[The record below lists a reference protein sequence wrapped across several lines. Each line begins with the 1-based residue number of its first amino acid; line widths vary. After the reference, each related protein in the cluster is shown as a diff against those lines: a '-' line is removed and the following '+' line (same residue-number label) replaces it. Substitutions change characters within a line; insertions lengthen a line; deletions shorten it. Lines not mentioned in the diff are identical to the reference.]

1 MAIPKL
7 QQIKYISHFLKPKE
21 KFIIKTFWSI
31 ILFSF
36 IFLALRFYFVHL
48 QLLPAK
54 GGEYTEGLVGSPKF
68 VNPVL
73 ASANEVDLDI
83 SQLIFSGLMR
93 YDENQKLIPDLATD
107 YQLSADQK
115 TYTFSL
121 KKNIKWHD
129 GESLNADDI
138 VFTIETIQNPEYK
151 SPLYSSFKGVKCEKI
166 DENQVRFILNEPY
179 SPFPSLLTVGIL
191 PKHIWQDIGPSQ
203 FHLAEYNLK
212 PIGTGPYQ
220 FKSLIKDKKGTIK
233 SYVLKRNDIFY
244 RTPAF
249 LDKFTFKFY
258 NDYNE
263 ALDAFRNKLIN
274 GVGVVEGIL
283 EEINLKNFNRHL
295 LVLPQYTAIFF
306 NQSNNPFLKEK
317 KVRQALS
324 YAIDR
329 EKIIKEVLGNNGSII
344 NGPILEGNT
353 GFNQGIKK
361 YQLDLNKAN
370 QLLDEAG
377 WKLETSTTTQSSIR
391 KNGKDEFK
399 IILTTL
405 DKEENKKTAEAIKED
420 WAKLGISTDL
430 QFIPSQIVIKDVI
443 KPKNYQALLYGVMVG
458 PEADPYLLWH
468 SSQASESGL
477 NLSNFS
483 NKTVD
488 QDLEDAR
495 KTSDI
500 KIKEL
505 KYQDFQNIIS
515 EEVPAIFLYSPFYNY
530 LMDNKIKGFN
540 LKNISLPPERFNTI
554 EGWYIKTRRG
564 LK

>member
-21 KFIIKTFWSI
+21 KFVIKTLWSI
-31 ILFSF
+31 ILLSF

-54 GGEYTEGLVGSPKF
+54 GGEYSEGLVGSPKF

-83 SQLIFSGLMR
+83 SQLVFSGLLR

-129 GESLNADDI
+129 GESFNVDDVI
-138 VFTIETIQNPEYK
+138 FTIDTIQNSEYK
-151 SPLYSSFKGVKCEKI
+151 SPLYSSFKGVKCEKV
-166 DENQVRFILNEPY
+166 DENQVKFILNEPY
-179 SPFPSLLTVGIL
+179 SPFPSLLTAGIL
-191 PKHIWQDIGPSQ
+191 PKHIWQDINPSQ

-220 FKSLIKDKKGTIK
+220 FKSLIKDKRGAIK
-233 SYVLKRNDIFY
+233 SYVLKRNDNFY
-244 RTPAF
+244 RTSPF

-263 ALDAFRNKLIN
+263 VLDAFRNKMIN
-274 GVGVVEGIL
+274 GLGLVEGIL

-295 LVLPQYTAIFF
+295 LILPQYTAVFF
-306 NQSNNPFLKEK
+306 NQSNNPILKEK
-317 KVRQALS
+317 KIRQALS
-324 YAIDR
+324 YAVDR
-329 EKIIKEVLGNNGSII
+329 EKIIKEVLGDKGLIVDS
-344 NGPILEGNT
+344 PILEGNI
-353 GFNQGIKK
+353 GYNPNIKK
-361 YQLDLNKAN
+361 YQRDLNKAK
-370 QLLDEAG
+370 QLLEESG
-377 WKLETSTTTQSSIR
+377 WKLENSTSSQNLIR
-391 KNGKDEFK
+391 KNGKDELK
-399 IILTTL
+399 IVLTTL
-405 DKEENKKTAEAIKED
+405 DKEENKKTAKIIKEGWD
-420 WAKLGISTDL
+420 KIGVSTEL
-430 QFIPSQIVIKDVI
+430 QFIPSQVVIKDVI
-443 KPKNYQALLYGVMVG
+443 KPKNYQALLYGVMIG

-468 SSQASESGL
+468 SSQASEFGL

-488 QDLEDAR
+488 QDLEEAR
-495 KTSDI
+495 KTSDL
-500 KIKEL
+500 KIKQS
-505 KYQDFQNIIS
+505 KYQDFQNIIT
-515 EEVPAIFLYSPFYNY
+515 EETPAIFLYSPFYNY
-530 LMDNKIKGFN
+530 LMDSKVKGFD
-540 LKNISLPPERFNTI
+540 LKAISFPPERFNNI
-554 EGWYIKTRRG
+554 DDWYIKTRRG
-564 LK
+564 L